1 MKNVIKY
8 ILYFSILFMI
18 IISMSRWRVVFVSDG
33 YIFDVV
39 EIDKIEDCQ
48 NILVLG
54 ARVYD
59 DGKMSPILTER
70 VMTVVDLYEQGRV
83 CSVIVSG
90 NKNEV
95 DAMKLYLIDSGIS
108 EDIIYNDG
116 TGKDTFTSMKNIRDM
131 FNVDNIVVITQ
142 EFHLPRAVYLGRV
155 LGVDAKGF
163 VAYKY
168 PYPTRTEKY
177 KDLLREWPAALK
189 AVWQGEIIKN

>member
-1 MKNVIKY
+1 MKNSIKY
-8 ILYFSILFMI
+8 ILYCSILLII
-18 IISMSRWRVVFVSDG
+18 IISMSRWRVVSVSKG
-33 YIFDVV
+33 HIFDVT
-39 EIDKIEDCQ
+39 EMNKIEDCQ

-59 DGKMSPILTER
+59 DGKMSPILIER
-70 VMTVVDLYEQGRV
+70 VMTVVDLYKFDKP

-90 NKNEV
+90 NE
-95 DAMKLYLIDSGIS
+95 DETYAMEQYLVDSGIPKN
-108 EDIIYNDG
+108 IIYNDDA
-116 TGKDTFTSMKNIRDM
+116 GKDTFTSMKNIRDI
-131 FNVDNIVVITQ
+131 FNVDNVVVVTQ

-155 LGVDAKGF
+155 LEVDVKGF

>member
-1 MKNVIKY
+1 
-8 ILYFSILFMI
+8 
-18 IISMSRWRVVFVSDG
+18 MSRWRVVSVSKG
-33 YIFDVV
+33 HIFDVT
-39 EIDKIEDCQ
+39 EMNKIEDCQ

-59 DGKMSPILTER
+59 DGKMSPILIER
-70 VMTVVDLYEQGRV
+70 VMTVVDLYKFDKP

-90 NKNEV
+90 NE
-95 DAMKLYLIDSGIS
+95 DETYAMEQYLVDSGIPKN
-108 EDIIYNDG
+108 IIYNDG
-116 TGKDTFTSMKNIRDM
+116 AGKDTFTSMKNIRDI
-131 FNVDNIVVITQ
+131 FNVDNVVVVTQ

-155 LGVDAKGF
+155 LEVDVKGF